1 MKISLLA
8 VGKISSPELRELV
21 EKYTSRIVHY
31 VPFEHIRIPDL
42 KSTKSLT
49 HDGQKQAEGKVILDN
64 IKPSD
69 YVILLDERGRQYGSR
84 EFSEL
89 LGQKANTLAGR
100 LMFVVGGPYGFSAEV
115 YDRAN
120 ALISLSKMTFP
131 HEVARM
137 LVAEQIYRAMTIQR
151 GEPYHHD

>member
-8 VGKISSPELRELV
+8 VGKISSAELRKLV
-21 EKYTSRIVHY
+21 EMYASRIVHY
-31 VPFEHIRIPDL
+31 IPFEHIQISDL

-49 HDGQKQAEGKVILDN
+49 RDQQKQAEGKAILEN

-69 YVILLDERGRQYGSR
+69 YVVLLDERGSQFGSR
-84 EFSEL
+84 EFSDL
-89 LGQKANTLAGR
+89 ITQKANTLAGR
-100 LMFVVGGPYGFSAEV
+100 LMFVVGGPYGFSGDV
-115 YDRAN
+115 YGRSN
-120 ALISLSKMTFP
+120 FMISLSKMTFP